1 MKVLHLSTTDI
12 TGGAGIAAFRLHLAL
27 RKQGVESFMLV
38 QHKKSDNPFV
48 FKAGNLPFINKL
60 RSEVDYFP
68 LRFALLDK
76 TNIFSLSY
84 LPDNILKKI
93 EQINPDIIH
102 LHWISGGFIRIE
114 TLADFNKPV
123 IWALHDMWAFTGGCH
138 YNKECNNY
146 MSNCSNC
153 PMLKAGSRL
162 SEMVFERKQK
172 TYSAI
177 KNLYINGLSGWIADS
192 AQKSKLFFDN
202 KVYNLPNCIDK
213 EQFFPADKNQSK
225 QNLGIS
231 INKKNILFGAVAS
244 TTDSRKGFDLLLEA
258 ISKMKNKSDKIIS
271 IFGNEKRQEI
281 DIKGFKINYL
291 GNIFGNK
298 KLREIYSAADVMIVP
313 SRQENLSNV
322 VLEALACGTPVVAFN
337 IGGMPDMIVHKETGY
352 LAQAF
357 DTDDLLK
364 GIEWILYNNDYSL
377 ISANALDKISNTF
390 ENSIVAKQYIELY
403 DSLKNIVI

>member
-27 RKQGVESFMLV
+27 REQGVESFMLV

-123 IWALHDMWAFTGGCH
+123 IWSLHDMWAFTGGCH
-138 YNKECNNY
+138 YNKKCNNY